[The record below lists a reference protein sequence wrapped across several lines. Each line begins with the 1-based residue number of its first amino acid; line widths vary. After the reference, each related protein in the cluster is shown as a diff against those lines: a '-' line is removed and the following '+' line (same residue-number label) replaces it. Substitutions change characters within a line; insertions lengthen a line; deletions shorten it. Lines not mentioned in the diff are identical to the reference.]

1 MIETRYRAVWP
12 NGEMAIPPHT
22 DKEEFF
28 QEYDNAN
35 VDYKNMGI
43 PSDFWPKVEV
53 QEVEINELG
62 WLGYQ
67 DYCERQFERENLKKT
82 PPVTSGVEYVNQVEI
97 PTGKHALEV
106 PQPWQ
111 IEQVRKKAFG
121 WSDPCIM
128 CGQKFQTCPH
138 NHSETAVYVEYIK
151 KGPWFK

>member
-12 NGEMAIPPHT
+12 NGELAPGGVYT

-28 QEYDNAN
+28 RDYDDGNKQ
-35 VDYKNMGI
+35 YESMGI
-43 PSDFWPKVEV
+43 PKEFWPKVEV
-53 QEVEINELG
+53 EVVQVVEKSTGWQSWGEYLRQE
-62 WLGYQ
+62 Q
-67 DYCERQFERENLKKT
+67 AQKKA
-82 PPVTSGVEYVNQVEI
+82 PITSGVEYVNQVEV
-97 PTGKHALEV
+97 PTGKHALDV

-111 IEQVRKKAFG
+111 IEQVKKKAFG

>member
-1 MIETRYRAVWP
+1 MIETHYRAVWP
-12 NGEMAIPPHT
+12 NGEIAIGMHI

-28 QEYDNAN
+28 QEYDSAN
-35 VDYKNMGI
+35 DGYKNMGI
-43 PSDFWPKVEV
+43 PSDFWPRVEV
-53 QEVEINELG
+53 QEVEILEHD
-62 WLGYQ
+62 WVKWS
-67 DYCERQFERENLKKT
+67 DYTTARANVDVI
-82 PPVTSGVEYVNQVEI
+82 PPTSGPEYVNQIEV

-128 CGQKFQTCPH
+128 CGKKFQTCPH